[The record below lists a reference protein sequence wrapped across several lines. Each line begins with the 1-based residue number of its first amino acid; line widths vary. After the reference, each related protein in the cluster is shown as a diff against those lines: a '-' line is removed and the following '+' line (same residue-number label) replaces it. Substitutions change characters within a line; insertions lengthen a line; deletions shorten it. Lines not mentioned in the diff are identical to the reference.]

1 MVPLPRD
8 FQIYYQI
15 KKIKTSIFRD
25 HYVMVNISL
34 SPKRRTIINSFG
46 KHQNYDA
53 RSPILWCPFKL
64 TNSFFV
70 LIWKIKIGTFIFWV
84 FYVSLYVLRKTWFY
98 QDVPG
103 INECTVPKNSK
114 NDITMVPPNV
124 ADCWYT
130 SSNLSELVCHSNK
143 KVNCSSL
150 FCSWFDFASIVCNQ
164 ALFLS
169 KTSWPQP
176 AYSLVRQQ

>member
-1 MVPLPRD
+1 
-8 FQIYYQI
+8 
-15 KKIKTSIFRD
+15 
-25 HYVMVNISL
+25 MVNISL

-103 INECTVPKNSK
+103 INECTVPKKTPKRHNYGAPK
-114 NDITMVPPNV
+114 
-124 ADCWYT
+124 
-130 SSNLSELVCHSNK
+130 
-143 KVNCSSL
+143 
-150 FCSWFDFASIVCNQ
+150 CSWLLVYKLESIWTCLSSKHLKGQLWPRISNEKC
-164 ALFLS
+164 ALS
-169 KTSWPQP
+169 HSVSWRSVATP
-176 AYSLVRQQ
+176 RK